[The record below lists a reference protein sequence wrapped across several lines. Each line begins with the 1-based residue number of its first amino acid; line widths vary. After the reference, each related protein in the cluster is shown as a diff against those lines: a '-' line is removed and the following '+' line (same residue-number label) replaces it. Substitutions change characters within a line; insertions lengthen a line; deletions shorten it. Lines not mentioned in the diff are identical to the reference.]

1 MFDLNECPC
10 FQQARFYILHNQPII
25 NTLKWD
31 PADIIAFSHI
41 PAIDDAMTFE

>member
-1 MFDLNECPC
+1 MTKSSPD
-10 FQQARFYILHNQPII
+10 RFYILHNQPII

-31 PADIIAFSHI
+31 SADIIAFAHI